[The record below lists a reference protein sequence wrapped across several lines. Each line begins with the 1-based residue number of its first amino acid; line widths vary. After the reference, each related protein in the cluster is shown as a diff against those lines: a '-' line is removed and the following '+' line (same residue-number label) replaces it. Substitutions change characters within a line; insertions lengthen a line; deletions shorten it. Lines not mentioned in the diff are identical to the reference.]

1 MQSLI
6 AYLVVVAGVLGLL
19 IGSFL
24 NVVAYRVP
32 AKISLLRESRC
43 PHCDAKIRPW
53 QNVPVLS
60 WIALRGRC
68 ANCGARISVRYPIVE
83 ALAGVAFAVVVWWG
97 VSYPAGLG
105 FSTRFAHSTTE
116 GAGWGVSTRFA
127 RSTTGGEG
135 FAGGAT
141 GGGGAAAEEWAL
153 ALVIVAFLYFV
164 SISIVL
170 TLIDLDTHRL
180 PNSIVLPS
188 YGVAGILFTIAA
200 WLTDDWG
207 ALLRAGI
214 GMAALY
220 LFYYVL
226 RLARPGGMGGGDVK
240 LAGVIGIYLGWI
252 GWGALAVGAFAA
264 FLWGGLFGI
273 ALLLLRRAGRKT
285 AIPFGPWMILG
296 AWTGVF
302 AGETVGRWYV
312 RLFVGA

>member
-1 MQSLI
+1 MTGLSPVAL
-6 AYLVVVAGVLGLL
+6 AAVVFAGVLGLV

-43 PHCDAKIRPW
+43 PQCDAPVRPW
-53 QNVPVLS
+53 QNVPVVS
-60 WIALRGRC
+60 WIALRGKCARC
-68 ANCGARISVRYPIVE
+68 AAPISARYPIVE
-83 ALAGVAFAVVVWWG
+83 AVTGVAFAVVTWVG
-97 VSYPAGLG
+97 VSYPEAL
-105 FSTRFAHSTTE
+105 
-116 GAGWGVSTRFA
+116 GVSIRSLLATRPPEA
-127 RSTTGGEG
+127 SD
-135 FAGGAT
+135 AL
-141 GGGGAAAEEWAL
+141 AAWAL
-153 ALVIVAFLYFV
+153 GIVIVAYLYFAAT
-164 SISIVL
+164 SIVL

-188 YGVAGILFTIAA
+188 YLVAGILFAVAA
-200 WLTDDWG
+200 WLTGEWG

-220 LFYYVL
+220 LFYFVL

-240 LAGVIGIYLGWI
+240 LAGVIGLYLGWI

-264 FLWGGLFGI
+264 FLYGGVFGI
-273 ALLLLRRAGRKT
+273 VLLLLRRAGRKT

-302 AGETVGRWYV
+302 AGEAVGRWYV
-312 RLFVGA
+312 NLVVGS